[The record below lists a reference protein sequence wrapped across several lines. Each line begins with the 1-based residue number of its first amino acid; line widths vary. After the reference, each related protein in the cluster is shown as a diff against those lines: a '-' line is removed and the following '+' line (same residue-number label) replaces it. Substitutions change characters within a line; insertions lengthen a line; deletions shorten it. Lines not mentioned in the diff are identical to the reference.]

1 MTIALESQEVLLFP
15 KDIDLSQEGKYRII
29 QLSNPSLIEGKE
41 PIQILIPDETN
52 ECIKTYY
59 FDRYVFRSKYLVD
72 ASHMS
77 KNKKIDGTK
86 LQEIDR
92 SARSIFIIDEKN
104 REDGI
109 ILNQDYL
116 KLLLPYDI
124 TYSLISAYIKEM
136 KEPMSRKEADY
147 LKEMNPINES
157 NNKKFLTVRD
167 YRDKLIEMD
176 SIEWNHVPISLIS
189 EKLSMISESIT
200 ECEEQYYKITME
212 HIIKY
217 LITER
222 VIRIYQTFPKSVP
235 IPSQWPAD
243 IQVCMKIVRICQLLI
258 SIIPKRV
265 YQSLCE
271 EDTLKLEINNDT
283 ASLLTIKQ
291 CYMKV
296 KEYKT
301 DTAVSDKEKKL
312 LAETAMQVG
321 LSTSATT
328 SSNNDSNTNGRI
340 VKKSITK
347 RVTTVPKKKKIV
359 QVGKGAIDG
368 FFKRR

>member
-1 MTIALESQEVLLFP
+1 MTIALESQEVLLYP
-15 KDIDLSQEGKYRII
+15 KDIDLSLEGKYRII

-41 PIQILIPDETN
+41 PIQILIPEETN
-52 ECIKTYY
+52 SGIKTYY

-72 ASHMS
+72 ASRTA
-77 KNKKIDGTK
+77 KNKKIDGSK
-86 LQEIDR
+86 SEEMNK
-92 SARSIFIIDEKN
+92 SARSIFIINEND

-124 TYSLISAYIKEM
+124 TYSLISAYIKEL

-147 LKEMNPINES
+147 LKETKPINDKKEQ
-157 NNKKFLTVRD
+157 KFLTVRD

-176 SIEWNHVPISLIS
+176 SIEWNHVPISLIN
-189 EKLSMISESIT
+189 EKLSMVSESII

-212 HIIKY
+212 KIIKY

-222 VIRIYQTFPKSVP
+222 VIRIYQAFPKSVP
-235 IPSQWPAD
+235 IPTQWPAD
-243 IQVCMKIVRICQLLI
+243 IQECMKIVRICQLLI

-271 EDTLKLEINNDT
+271 EDTLKLEIKNDT

-296 KEYKT
+296 NEYKMN
-301 DTAVSDKEKKL
+301 TAVSDKEKKL

-321 LSTSATT
+321 LSSATT
-328 SSNNDSNTNGRI
+328 TAPSNGRI
-340 VKKSITK
+340 IK
-347 RVTTVPKKKKIV
+347 RVTTAPKKKRV